1 MLGVRSL
8 AVTCYLFGL
17 HLIVNNLSIKL
28 FKLHP
33 IAFMPEYTQ
42 AQYLDDDRHCRIGI
56 FLEEESDRTTN
67 LRNTTQLEESDSI
80 VVPIKSK

>member
-1 MLGVRSL
+1 
-8 AVTCYLFGL
+8 
-17 HLIVNNLSIKL
+17 
-28 FKLHP
+28 
-33 IAFMPEYTQ
+33 MPEYTQ

-56 FLEEESDRTTN
+56 FLEEECDRTTN